1 MKTLLTTSI
10 FAAICAAPVYAAE
23 IYRTVDKDGNVVF
36 TDVPTSDRS
45 ESVELQKTSEYTPV
59 AQPSTNRTGATAER
73 RRSLDDD
80 EYEEEE
86 VDVTYSSLTIT
97 SPEHDAFFRN
107 NAGNVRVAIQAVP
120 ALADAHQFELL
131 LDGQRVQRSERNAIT
146 IPNVDRGTH
155 ILAVRIIG
163 EAGDVLMESD
173 PSTFHLGRISAIT
186 SQRARNAPSGADS
199 SGRKVR
205 RAPTASPPGGGGT
218 PANNPITPPPN

>member
-10 FAAICAAPVYAAE
+10 LAAICAAPAYAAE

-36 TDVPTSDRS
+36 TDVPTGDRS

-59 AQPSTNRTGATAER
+59 VQPSANRNGANGER

-80 EYEEEE
+80 EYPEEE
-86 VDVTYSSLTIT
+86 VEITYSSLAIT

-131 LDGQRVQRSERNAIT
+131 LDGQRVQRSERNSIT

-155 ILAVRIIG
+155 TLAVRILG
-163 EAGDVLMESD
+163 EAGDVLMESE

-186 SQRARNAPSGADS
+186 SQRAHRPPAGADS
-199 SGRKVR
+199 SGKPVR
-205 RAPTASPPGGGGT
+205 RAPTA
-218 PANNPITPPPN
+218 NN